1 MLVPTLA
8 GLSLVASIA
17 ALFPPIAGVVPPVIE
32 PAAFALAGFALGAVG
47 AAEARMERGTVGPL
61 WMRVPRPV
69 NLALALALSFC
80 TTAIAQE
87 FGVSLGPVDPTFPAD
102 APFETNALWFFM
114 FTIGFAGIG
123 SFSAASVFLP
133 VLNPLGR
140 MLRELPLA
148 AAVGILGAA
157 GAVAGLGFRA
167 VLASPTVADLVAKL
181 PLG

>member
-1 MLVPTLA
+1 MTPSLAFVTLA
-8 GLSLVASIA
+8 VCILSR
-17 ALFPPIAGVVPPVIE
+17 FPPIAAALPPGVE

-47 AAEARMERGTVGPL
+47 AAEARLERGTVGPL

-87 FGVSLGPVDPTFPAD
+87 LGVSLGPVDPTFPAD

-114 FTIGFAGIG
+114 FTVGFAGIG

-140 MLRELPLA
+140 MLRDLPLA
-148 AAVGILGAA
+148 AAVGILGAV

-167 VLASPTVADLVAKL
+167 VLASPAVADLVAKL